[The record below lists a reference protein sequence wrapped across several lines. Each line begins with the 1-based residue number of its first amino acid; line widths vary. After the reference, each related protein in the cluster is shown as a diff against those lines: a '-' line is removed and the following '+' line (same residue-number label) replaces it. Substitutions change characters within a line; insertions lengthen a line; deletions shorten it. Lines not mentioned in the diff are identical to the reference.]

1 MAPPSSVALASLHPK
16 VVPSRAAATTCRV
29 PASDHPTDHDD
40 RSGLLTVSV
49 ATACVH
55 CGVDVVT
62 LLSRLPLMGDAASLH
77 LVTGSASCIAGAACL
92 NSLTLPARPN
102 NMWKEGCRKRRVA
115 LLRARQW
122 AGEHRG
128 ADLPGW
134 ARGSGPA
141 KINFKA
147 CRDGGRTLAPLGS
160 FGSFGSGRHA
170 HLVGSAGRC
179 AQRREMRLEAP
190 PAPCAR
196 PPRDNITDSVCWW
209 VAGLYLMSWHGRVC
223 CVELER
229 WRAVGIRRLRAE
241 YRRFLRRNPDTPRR
255 LQEPPS

>member
-122 AGEHRG
+122 AGGHRG

-134 ARGSGPA
+134 ARGSGRPRSTLRPA
-141 KINFKA
+141 GM
-147 CRDGGRTLAPLGS
+147 GGALWLRLAPL
-160 FGSFGSGRHA
+160 
-170 HLVGSAGRC
+170 
-179 AQRREMRLEAP
+179 AP
-190 PAPCAR
+190 LAR
-196 PPRDNITDSVCWW
+196 
-209 VAGLYLMSWHGRVC
+209 VATL
-223 CVELER
+223 
-229 WRAVGIRRLRAE
+229 
-241 YRRFLRRNPDTPRR
+241 T
-255 LQEPPS
+255 